1 MNSNNHAKLAVV
13 AAVLVGLFAVVAVN
27 KYVQSKTTAAPKPTA
42 NVLIATMEIKEGG
55 EIGAEMLST
64 AAIPLESLSNTHI
77 ALPAAADPTYEKA
90 MADIQSKIVGRKA
103 KRLIAAKTPVFWF
116 DVDTEPR
123 APFTDLIGDGCRAVT
138 FAVDSVASVN
148 GFIRPGSRV
157 DVVLT
162 AAESNLGLLTGTNV
176 GNRDQIV
183 SSVILQNVPV
193 IAVGREY
200 ELDGAEG
207 SYGSIT
213 LNLPTRAAIMMIQAR
228 SMGQITYML
237 RNVRDTATER
247 DRNALTVAP
256 GTSFGEAVNGFGK

>member
-1 MNSNNHAKLAVV
+1 MNNNNQTKLAVV

-27 KYVQSKTTAAPKPTA
+27 KYVQSKTTVTPKPTA
-42 NVLIATMEIKEGG
+42 NVLVATMEVHEGD

-77 ALPAAADPTYEKA
+77 SLPQTGDPTFEKA
-90 MADIQSKIVGRKA
+90 MADVQSKIVGRRA
-103 KRLIAAKTPVFWF
+103 KRLIAANTPVFWF

-123 APFTDLIGDGCRAVT
+123 APFSDLIGDGCRAVT
-138 FAVDSVASVN
+138 FAVDTVSSVN

-157 DVVLT
+157 DIVLT
-162 AAESNLGLLTGTNV
+162 ATEANLGLVTGSSASGGDRV
-176 GNRDQIV
+176 V

-200 ELDGAEG
+200 ELDGDSG

-247 DRNALTVAP
+247 DRNLLTVAP
-256 GTSFGEAVNGFGK
+256 GVNFGETVHSF

>member
-1 MNSNNHAKLAVV
+1 MNSSNHTKLAVV

-27 KYVQSKTTAAPKPTA
+27 KYVQSKTTVAPKPTA
-42 NVLIATMEIKEGG
+42 NVLVATMEIREGG

-64 AAIPLESLSNTHI
+64 AEIPLESLSNTHI
-77 ALPAAADPTYEKA
+77 ALPRQDDPTFEKA

-103 KRLIAAKTPVFWF
+103 KRLIAAMTPVFWF

-123 APFTDLIGDGCRAVT
+123 APFTDLIADGCRAVT
-138 FAVDSVASVN
+138 FAVDNVSSVN

-162 AAESNLGLLTGTNV
+162 ATEANLGLVTGSGSGGDSV
-176 GNRDQIV
+176 V

-193 IAVGREY
+193 IAVGKAY
-200 ELDGAEG
+200 ELDGADH
-207 SYGSIT
+207 SYGSLT

-247 DRNALTVAP
+247 DRNVLTVAP
-256 GTSFGEAVNGFGK
+256 GTSFGETVHSF